1 MVPVEV
7 RGLVK
12 RYGRVLAVDDVDLT
26 VERGDVY
33 GYLGP
38 NGAGKTT
45 TLRILLG
52 LIRPDAGSVRLF
64 GRDPV
69 GEGARATGGVSL
81 VGALLS
87 WGFHPVRTTGGATVA
102 AGHALGL
109 VVAAYAVYLLPVL
122 VIASFAFFLS
132 TVTRNSAAALVGAL
146 LFALG
151 FQLVAA
157 LPGIGS
163 VKHYLLPAQFNAW
176 ESLFGRGDGDAL
188 IARAAWTCALYAGI
202 PLLAGW
208 LYFRRRDVA
217 GD

>member
-1 MVPVEV
+1 
-7 RGLVK
+7 
-12 RYGRVLAVDDVDLT
+12 
-26 VERGDVY
+26 
-33 GYLGP
+33 
-38 NGAGKTT
+38 
-45 TLRILLG
+45 
-52 LIRPDAGSVRLF
+52 
-64 GRDPV
+64 
-69 GEGARATGGVSL
+69 
-81 VGALLS
+81 
-87 WGFHPVRTTGGATVA
+87 
-102 AGHALGL
+102 
-109 VVAAYAVYLLPVL
+109 LLPVL

>member
-102 AGHALGL
+102 A
-109 VVAAYAVYLLPVL
+109 
-122 VIASFAFFLS
+122 
-132 TVTRNSAAALVGAL
+132 VTRS
-146 LFALG
+146 
-151 FQLVAA
+151 
-157 LPGIGS
+157 GS
-163 VKHYLLPAQFNAW
+163 
-176 ESLFGRGDGDAL
+176 SSR
-188 IARAAWTCALYAGI
+188 RTRSTCC
-202 PLLAGW
+202 
-208 LYFRRRDVA
+208 RCS
-217 GD
+217 